1 MAQQGCSPLLFAL
14 ILEPLFWNV
23 RTNPDIKGITVRT
36 TKHKLSA
43 YADDVLFHLI
53 DPLVSL
59 PNLMWELQTFGR
71 LSNFKINYSKSE
83 VLPITVL
90 ESLASPL
97 REAFP
102 FMWAKSSI
110 KYLGIQLTD

>member
-1 MAQQGCSPLLFAL
+1 MARQGCPLSPLLFAL

-83 VLPITVL
+83 VFTNYCPGVFSLPFTG
-90 ESLASPL
+90 SLPL
-97 REAFP
+97 
-102 FMWAKSSI
+102 
-110 KYLGIQLTD
+110 YVG

>member
-1 MAQQGCSPLLFAL
+1 MARQGCPLSPLLFAL

-83 VLPITVL
+83 VFTNYCPGVFSLPVTG
-90 ESLASPL
+90 SLPL
-97 REAFP
+97 
-102 FMWAKSSI
+102 
-110 KYLGIQLTD
+110 YVG